1 MKICPFRRAVACA
14 VISVAAALAAP
25 ANAARVGVLS
35 NQYFAE
41 TAAGFNAAVAGHAFT
56 AIDVGATTP
65 SLAVL
70 TASYDVLLLFE
81 DGTFPN
87 AANVGDVVAAFANSG
102 RPVVLGAFYDQDRT
116 DSPPEVIPHGWGALE
131 TIDPNTTDGMA
142 TPYAARSLN
151 TGTLVPHDLTA
162 GLTALSS
169 AKFAGGNDAKPGTIV
184 VAAWTQL
191 NARGKVDPAIAYRV
205 TGGACV
211 IHVAIAPQYP
221 AIGVAGVDYDGDFHR
236 AWKNA
241 FDFAANGCA
250 AAGGSA
256 DAATAI
262 PALSDSRLALTA
274 LLVAAIGFAQRRRL
288 ARRAGR
294 R

>member
-1 MKICPFRRAVACA
+1 MKICLFRWAVAWA
-14 VISVAAALAAP
+14 VLSATALAVP
-25 ANAARVGVLS
+25 AHAARVGVLS

-41 TAAGFNAAVAGHAFT
+41 TAAGFNANVTGHTFT
-56 AIDVGATTP
+56 AVDVSATTP
-65 SLAVL
+65 SLAAL

-81 DGTFPN
+81 DGTFLN
-87 AANVGDVVAAFANSG
+87 SGNVGNVVAAFANSG

-116 DSPPEVIPHGWGALE
+116 DSPPETVPHGWGALE
-131 TIDPNTTDGMA
+131 TMDPNTTDGVA
-142 TPYAARSLN
+142 TPYVARSLN
-151 TGTLVPHDLTA
+151 TETLVSHDLTA

-184 VAAWTQL
+184 VAAWTQP

-205 TGGACV
+205 TGDACV

-221 AIGVAGVDYDGDFHR
+221 ALGAAGIDYGGDFYR

-250 AAGGSA
+250 AAGVG
-256 DAATAI
+256 AAAAAI
-262 PALSDSRLALTA
+262 PAVSDWSLALTA

-288 ARRAGR
+288 AQRSGPR
-294 R
+294 